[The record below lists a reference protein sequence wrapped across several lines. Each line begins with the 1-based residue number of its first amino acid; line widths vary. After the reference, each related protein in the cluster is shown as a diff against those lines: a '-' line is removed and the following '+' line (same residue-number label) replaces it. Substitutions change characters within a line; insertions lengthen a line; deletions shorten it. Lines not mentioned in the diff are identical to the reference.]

1 MRAVIVLLPPPITA
15 AAVEDVIVGVCDVGA
30 DVPATVDG
38 EVALEPWRGGPA
50 ALAAEVWGLPL
61 PDDAEL
67 PVPPVI
73 DEAEELVPVGVG
85 ATAGPVPAPE
95 AVPSEGVG
103 WHFTERLLVNLSKP
117 SAESGSDAP
126 AGSVPT

>member
-1 MRAVIVLLPPPITA
+1 MTA

-30 DVPATVDG
+30 GVPATVDG
-38 EVALEPWRGGPA
+38 EVAPEPWKGGPA
-50 ALAAEVWGLPL
+50 ALATEVWGLPV

-73 DEAEELVPVGVG
+73 DGAEELLSVGVE

-103 WHFTERLLVNLSKP
+103 WHFPERLLVKLSKP
-117 SAESGSDAP
+117 SAESGSDDS